1 MSDNQ
6 PFGAEQSSAGAPL
19 PVFTLRPGSVW
30 QGGFTLYIDIE
41 NLSGQ
46 VMDDFQIRIADP
58 GFTVSNIW
66 GGMAAVQAD
75 GSLLISGLDW
85 SRNISAGGTLS
96 IGFNGAGVLSD
107 VADVGFAA
115 IIGGVTHVIGAPAGD
130 ISDDVPVED
139 PPAEEPPVEEPP
151 ADDPPFVEPPAEDP
165 PAEEP
170 PVDDP
175 PVEDT
180 PVNDGIALPEISW
193 RPGGAWN
200 GGFTAHIDV
209 ANTSG
214 QVLEAFEIRISDP
227 AFSISNIWG
236 GTWHIAANGDLVIRS
251 SGYNTNLP
259 VGQTASLGFNGAG
272 ALPDGATVSYVAV
285 IDGQS
290 HVLGETLPPGDDVP
304 EDDLPGD
311 DDGTSDGDAGDGDT
325 GGGDTGGGDA
335 DPGDTGDGDD
345 AGSGDPDTGNGDDG
359 GAGGDTGTGSGAASP
374 SVSFEVTEQWG
385 NGFNGRITITNTTG
399 ATLAD
404 WTLALAEAGFD
415 VTNAWGADYTNLASG
430 GVEFGGTGWTLN
442 MAPGAVQSFGFTA
455 AGTVPVN
462 GVSLAFLSDGT
473 GGTDTGGSTGGG
485 DTGGDGG
492 GTAGGTGSF
501 GAADYAS
508 ALDMSMDFYYAQYS
522 GALPDDHPISWRGDS
537 ALTDGAD
544 VGRDL
549 TGGWYDAGDH
559 VKFNLPMAFSAT
571 MLAWGAADYSEGYE
585 AAGASEDILTHLD
598 WVTDYLMRCY
608 DDRGTADLSDD
619 IFYAQV
625 GNGGLDHSYW
635 GAPEDMTMARPAY
648 AVTANAP
655 GTEVTAE
662 AAAAMA
668 SSSIVFRE
676 AGQIAKA
683 DALLQK
689 AIQLYDFASTYQGTY
704 TNAVP
709 DAQNYYNSFSG
720 YQDELSWGA
729 AWLYKATGDSAYL
742 TKAEAHYPGAST
754 TWALGWDDKSNGV
767 AMLLAE
773 VTGKAG
779 YLADV
784 DAHLAH
790 MMTGLPR
797 TPGTD
802 SNAGLAWLDAWGA
815 NRYAANMA
823 FIAVQ
828 RANLAESTGD
838 LQRAADLFEFASD
851 QIDYMLGD
859 NPSGQ
864 SYLVGFGDDFPLN
877 PHHRG
882 ASGTTNIGSSANNLH
897 ELTGAL
903 VGGPDRWGNYTDSR
917 TDYVQ
922 NEVAT
927 DYNAG
932 FSGALAGLLAH
943 YSAAEALL

>member
-1 MSDNQ
+1 
-6 PFGAEQSSAGAPL
+6 
-19 PVFTLRPGSVW
+19 
-30 QGGFTLYIDIE
+30 
-41 NLSGQ
+41 
-46 VMDDFQIRIADP
+46 
-58 GFTVSNIW
+58 
-66 GGMAAVQAD
+66 
-75 GSLLISGLDW
+75 
-85 SRNISAGGTLS
+85 
-96 IGFNGAGVLSD
+96 
-107 VADVGFAA
+107 
-115 IIGGVTHVIGAPAGD
+115 
-130 ISDDVPVED
+130 
-139 PPAEEPPVEEPP
+139 
-151 ADDPPFVEPPAEDP
+151 
-165 PAEEP
+165 
-170 PVDDP
+170 
-175 PVEDT
+175 
-180 PVNDGIALPEISW
+180 
-193 RPGGAWN
+193 
-200 GGFTAHIDV
+200 
-209 ANTSG
+209 
-214 QVLEAFEIRISDP
+214 
-227 AFSISNIWG
+227 
-236 GTWHIAANGDLVIRS
+236 
-251 SGYNTNLP
+251 
-259 VGQTASLGFNGAG
+259 
-272 ALPDGATVSYVAV
+272 
-285 IDGQS
+285 
-290 HVLGETLPPGDDVP
+290 
-304 EDDLPGD
+304 
-311 DDGTSDGDAGDGDT
+311 
-325 GGGDTGGGDA
+325 
-335 DPGDTGDGDD
+335 
-345 AGSGDPDTGNGDDG
+345 
-359 GAGGDTGTGSGAASP
+359 
-374 SVSFEVTEQWG
+374 
-385 NGFNGRITITNTTG
+385 
-399 ATLAD
+399 
-404 WTLALAEAGFD
+404 
-415 VTNAWGADYTNLASG
+415 
-430 GVEFGGTGWTLN
+430 
-442 MAPGAVQSFGFTA
+442 
-455 AGTVPVN
+455 
-462 GVSLAFLSDGT
+462 
-473 GGTDTGGSTGGG
+473 
-485 DTGGDGG
+485 
-492 GTAGGTGSF
+492 
-501 GAADYAS
+501 
-508 ALDMSMDFYYAQYS
+508 
-522 GALPDDHPISWRGDS
+522 
-537 ALTDGAD
+537 
-544 VGRDL
+544 
-549 TGGWYDAGDH
+549 
-559 VKFNLPMAFSAT
+559 
-571 MLAWGAADYSEGYE
+571 
-585 AAGASEDILTHLD
+585 
-598 WVTDYLMRCY
+598 
-608 DDRGTADLSDD
+608 
-619 IFYAQV
+619 
-625 GNGGLDHSYW
+625 
-635 GAPEDMTMARPAY
+635 
-648 AVTANAP
+648 
-655 GTEVTAE
+655 
-662 AAAAMA
+662 MA

-897 ELTGAL
+897 QLTGAL